1 MADLLGDAPARRQ
14 FSQPPTRAEKLSPRM
29 TRAEIVARFGVA
41 DLKSPRAHKC
51 FRCGVST
58 GLAFGS
64 LLRGGKIVFA
74 RQAHFEELM

>member
-1 MADLLGDAPARRQ
+1 
-14 FSQPPTRAEKLSPRM
+14 M

-51 FRCGVST
+51 FRCEVST

-74 RQAHFEELM
+74 CNTHFEELM